1 MSYSEEHNYKKGGK
15 AGGRV
20 AGAGRGRDGAGDTS
34 SPSPASSEVS
44 LPSPVAGSSPGSN
57 SSPPGHTT
65 SLPID
70 LMSVLS
76 PGLADLPL

>member
-15 AGGRV
+15 AGGRGGK
-20 AGAGRGRDGAGDTS
+20 AGGGRGGVGDTS

-44 LPSPVAGSSPGSN
+44 LPSPVAGSSPGSS
-57 SSPPGHTT
+57 SSPPDRTT
-65 SLPID
+65 SLPSD